1 MDGNAEEAI
10 ARVQSEAVYT
20 QGLQNHHKSTIVY
33 LGERTFIY
41 MFALVFISLAI
52 VWATTSSSYITY
64 VLFSIVILI
73 PLIWGLAHLRSIH
86 KIKVKRE
93 FQVKEI
99 QSKSSAIDSDPIAI
113 DPH

>member
-99 QSKSSAIDSDPIAI
+99 QSKSSAIDSDPTAF

>member
-99 QSKSSAIDSDPIAI
+99 QSKSSAIDSDPTVSN
-113 DPH
+113 PH

>member
-73 PLIWGLAHLRSIH
+73 SLIWGLAHLRSIH

-99 QSKSSAIDSDPIAI
+99 QSKSSAIDSDPTAI